1 MTMKK
6 AISILLCT
14 FIVLALS
21 ANDSIAKS
29 NLKIIQAMEEN
40 VVVHQSADIDRLIQD
55 KIDGTQ
61 REEVQIQGYRVQVFS
76 SNHQQTAKNAAFD
89 VEKQIKE
96 SDLDVD
102 IYVLYNPPFWKVRLG
117 DFRNQQDAALLR
129 DEVLRLFPQ
138 LQGDTYIVR
147 DQITILQ

>member
-1 MTMKK
+1 MKK
-6 AISILLCT
+6 AISIFLCT

>member
-1 MTMKK
+1 MKK